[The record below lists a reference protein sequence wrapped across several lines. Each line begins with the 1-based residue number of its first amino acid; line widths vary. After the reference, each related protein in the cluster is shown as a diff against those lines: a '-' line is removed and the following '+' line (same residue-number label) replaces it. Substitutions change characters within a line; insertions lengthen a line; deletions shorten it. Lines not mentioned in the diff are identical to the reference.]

1 MPKLNNNSN
10 ILFFITA
17 NYPYGDGETFIES
30 EIEYL
35 AKGFDKIVIFTH
47 SPTSYKKTQL
57 PNNMEVRQLSYEI
70 TNLDKIKSLVL
81 LLDQIFIEE
90 IKIIQRKYKRKI
102 SFGILKSA
110 LISLYN
116 AKRLAKEYLKVSREY
131 TLIKNRYFYSYWCN
145 DSALALSLIQKSESG
160 VRTVSRIHGWDVYFE
175 PSKYNYLPYRL
186 WISENLTAIFSISQK
201 GVDYCINKWKINN
214 KSVFNLSRLGVN
226 GGEFLKEDSSL
237 FLLVS
242 CSNLISLK
250 RIDLLV
256 KSLSLIQFKLKWV
269 HFGDGEKINE
279 LLQLSNETL
288 KNNIDFEFKGRVEN
302 DLVLDYY
309 KKCKPSLFINLSSSE
324 GVPVSIMEAMSFGIP
339 AIATNVG
346 GNSEIVNDENGFLI
360 EAHPNAQT
368 VADKIIKYYNLRLDE
383 KNIKREFAYNTWKS
397 KYNAEKNYSSFIHEI
412 LSL

>member
-1 MPKLNNNSN
+1 M
-10 ILFFITA
+10 
-17 NYPYGDGETFIES
+17 
-30 EIEYL
+30 
-35 AKGFDKIVIFTH
+35 
-47 SPTSYKKTQL
+47 
-57 PNNMEVRQLSYEI
+57 
-70 TNLDKIKSLVL
+70 
-81 LLDQIFIEE
+81 EE

-110 LISLYN
+110 LITLYN

-145 DSALALSLIQKSESG
+145 DSALALSLIQKSEPG

-201 GVDYCINKWKINN
+201 GVDYCRNNWKINN
-214 KSVFNLSRLGVN
+214 KSVINLSRLGVN
-226 GGEFLKEDSSL
+226 EGVFLKEDPSL

-279 LLQLSNETL
+279 LLVLSNEIL
-288 KNNIDFEFKGRVEN
+288 KENIDFEYKGRVEN
-302 DLVLDYY
+302 NLVLDYY
-309 KKCKPSLFINLSSSE
+309 KNSKPSLFINLSSSE

-346 GNSEIVNDENGFLI
+346 GTSEIVNDENGFLI

-383 KNIKREFAYNTWKS
+383 KNIKREFAYTTWKS